1 MWTSQQFRRSSRV
14 RWFTRTIYCVLNITW
29 GLSECL
35 PSCLTYQI
43 CSYKAAWW
51 KWTPNTVHGSEIS
64 RTWTTQNPLQT
75 LWATF
80 HHMQHLHLWS
90 ISSQQ
95 KVSYISIWWLIA
107 CQVCMVPDIQGIK
120 VGAPDIG
127 LLREDV
133 YPPGHF
139 WSMRGWWWFH
149 LKEWRFFLVAK
160 LDRYMRSCQNKWRN
174 RVVRSCLEL
183 RSGSGHWY
191 MRPPQNRYPT
201 IHIQNLQNRFGDGIF
216 PKQAILPVLVARI
229 IECTC
234 FWMSLWTFCPDLLV
248 GHCRILLIQ
257 LPSAGKA
264 LATQSASSE
273 HGGKGRI
280 FALEPAFQPTWLKRS
295 YAILLVLVTDLS
307 TG

>member
-1 MWTSQQFRRSSRV
+1 MLIFRGVYCVLLLYRWCQEDPREVKPAVNCCLKVVWSYSKLSDMWTSQQFRRSSRV

-51 KWTPNTVHGSEIS
+51 KWTPNTVHGSEIW

-120 VGAPDIG
+120 VGAPTSG
-127 LLREDV
+127 F
-133 YPPGHF
+133 PGR
-139 WSMRGWWWFH
+139 MGIH
-149 LKEWRFFLVAK
+149 LAIFEVCVLGVGFTSK
-160 LDRYMRSCQNKWRN
+160 
-174 RVVRSCLEL
+174 
-183 RSGSGHWY
+183 SGVF
-191 MRPPQNRYPT
+191 
-201 IHIQNLQNRFGDGIF
+201 FGDKIG
-216 PKQAILPVLVARI
+216 
-229 IECTC
+229 
-234 FWMSLWTFCPDLLV
+234 
-248 GHCRILLIQ
+248 
-257 LPSAGKA
+257 
-264 LATQSASSE
+264 
-273 HGGKGRI
+273 
-280 FALEPAFQPTWLKRS
+280 
-295 YAILLVLVTDLS
+295 
-307 TG
+307 